1 MRDEAPLL
9 RPSVP
14 AAAPLASGTVP
25 RTNAYSWYVL
35 AMLALVNMINYVDR
49 NILSVLIGP
58 IKQEFGVSDEAMGL
72 LTGLAF
78 IIVHSLFGLPLARL
92 ADRTSRRTVV
102 AVGVA
107 VWSAMTAVMG
117 LASSFGQLLFLRMGV
132 GIGEAAGA
140 PPSHSLL
147 SDYFPPEKRATAL
160 SLFGMGVYAGTMFGY
175 FAAGSL
181 GEAFGWRM
189 AFVAVGLPGLLLAA
203 VVGTTVREPA
213 RAAPAAD
220 ESILFVLRYLLSKPA
235 FVFLMLAASFHAIA
249 AYAAI
254 VWTPTFYGRVH
265 GMTLSEI
272 GLWLGLVSG
281 VGGAIG
287 ALGGGLLS
295 DRLGRSDK
303 RGYAWV
309 AACVALLASPASF
322 LAYFLTDSPSTS
334 LFAYFGFI
342 LLIGAYNGPLHAM
355 NQFLA
360 KPRMRSMSVAIQ
372 LLIVNLIGGVIGPWS
387 VGRACDGL
395 RPEYGELGIRPAMAV
410 TVGACTIVASFF
422 YLATSRSLRQGIED
436 AAKP

>member
-1 MRDEAPLL
+1 MAAGAPTGADSLPDS
-9 RPSVP
+9 RR
-14 AAAPLASGTVP
+14 AADAGAGSS
-25 RTNAYSWYVL
+25 YSYYVL

-58 IKQEFGVSDEAMGL
+58 IKQEFQVSDEAMGL

-78 IIVHSLFGLPLARL
+78 MIVHCFFGLPLARI

-117 LASSFGQLLFLRMGV
+117 LAASFGQLLVLRMGV

-160 SLFGMGVYAGTMFGY
+160 SLFGMGVYGGTMFGY
-175 FAAGSL
+175 FAAGWL
-181 GEAFGWRM
+181 GETFGWRM
-189 AFVAVGLPGLLLAA
+189 AFVAVGLPGLVLAA
-203 VVGTTVREPA
+203 LVGTTVREPA
-213 RAAPAAD
+213 RAAPVSD
-220 ESILFVLRYLLSKPA
+220 ESILFVLRYLLSRPA
-235 FVFLMLAASFHAIA
+235 FVFLMAAASFHAIA

-265 GMTLSEI
+265 GLSLSQI

-281 VGGAIG
+281 IGGALG

-295 DRLGRSDK
+295 DRLGGTDK
-303 RGYAWV
+303 RWYAWV
-309 AACVALLASPASF
+309 AAGVALLASPASLVVYSF
-322 LAYFLTDSPSTS
+322 TDSSRTS

-372 LLIVNLIGGVIGPWS
+372 LLIVNLVGGVIGPWAI
-387 VGRACDGL
+387 GRACDVL
-395 RPEYGELGIRPAMAV
+395 RPEYGEAGIRHAMAF
-410 TVGACTIVASFF
+410 TVGACTVVASLF
-422 YLATSRSLRQGIED
+422 YLATSRSLRQGITD
-436 AAKP
+436 AETP